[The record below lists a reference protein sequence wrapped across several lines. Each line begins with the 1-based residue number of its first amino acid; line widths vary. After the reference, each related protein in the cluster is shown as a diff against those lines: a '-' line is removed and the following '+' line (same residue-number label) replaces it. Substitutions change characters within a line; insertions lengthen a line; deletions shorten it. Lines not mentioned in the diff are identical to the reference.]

1 SERPMGLQPVRLAAD
16 LRVRSLVRARR
27 QRSSGPARTLP
38 RDAGARRR
46 LPGFRVPDHADMVF
60 PALRALRAALAR
72 RFHVPDRQGRSRPAA
87 VRALSGAGGIDG
99 PLRSA
104 RLAAAQIGTV
114 PAPGAVRAA
123 LAGNLLPR
131 GVSGLRRAFL
141 PGRSLRSDRR
151 PGPGQRVGHRGNDCD
166 SLAALVV
173 QECRRSVFGIRTQAA
188 GRRSCGR
195 SRLRMLL
202 SALAGLCACVG
213 MALAEPDCMDSAAL
227 IHAEAGLPRAAA
239 AITARQELKIAVAG
253 SASSILAGQGGTRA
267 AYPMTLQSA
276 LREKLPGVAISVVNA
291 AKPRQT
297 AAEMEAGFGQLI
309 AEQKPTLVVWQTGPV
324 DAMHGVDLDQF
335 RNALDKGVEELQA
348 GGADIILMNM
358 QYSPRTESMIAA
370 DNYAEIMRGVALR
383 AEIPLFD

>member
-1 SERPMGLQPVRLAAD
+1 
-16 LRVRSLVRARR
+16 
-27 QRSSGPARTLP
+27 
-38 RDAGARRR
+38 
-46 LPGFRVPDHADMVF
+46 
-60 PALRALRAALAR
+60 
-72 RFHVPDRQGRSRPAA
+72 
-87 VRALSGAGGIDG
+87 
-99 PLRSA
+99 
-104 RLAAAQIGTV
+104 
-114 PAPGAVRAA
+114 
-123 LAGNLLPR
+123 
-131 GVSGLRRAFL
+131 
-141 PGRSLRSDRR
+141 
-151 PGPGQRVGHRGNDCD
+151 
-166 SLAALVV
+166 
-173 QECRRSVFGIRTQAA
+173 
-188 GRRSCGR
+188 
-195 SRLRMLL
+195 MLL

-276 LREKLPGVAISVVNA
+276 LGEKLPGVAISVVNA

-309 AEQKPTLVVWQTGPV
+309 AEQKPTLVVWQTGTV

-383 AEIPLFD
+383 AEIPLFDRFAVMKAWNDEGTFDLSTTTKNSEMAEQVHICIGRLLADLVVEAVDFAKEAKQGK